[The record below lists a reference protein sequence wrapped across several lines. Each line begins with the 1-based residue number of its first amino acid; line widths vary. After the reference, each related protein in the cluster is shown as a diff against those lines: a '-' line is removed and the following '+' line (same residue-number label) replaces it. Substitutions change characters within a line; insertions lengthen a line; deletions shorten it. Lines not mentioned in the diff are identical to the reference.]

1 MSSAVHT
8 MGTSFLIDSLM
19 GWTTVQNEKRIQ
31 DKGSLSENKQSKAE
45 VLHIPAGL
53 LVKSVTNH
61 DVQEKS
67 RITGDNQTRNK
78 MNHFVNSQE
87 NPTISHKIMSSN
99 NAEEIKLEST
109 SLTDILEAKNCQMKE
124 RTSTFENN
132 QQQDGNGLL
141 EKPNQSYI
149 ALISRAILSTPEKRL
164 QLSDIYQWI
173 MDTYPYYHNQD
184 KSWRNSVRHNLS
196 LNECFIKA
204 GRSDNGKGHY
214 WAVHPANLEAFSRG
228 DYQRR
233 RARRRIRRV
242 SSVLGNPPPF
252 PLYNLPY
259 FHQRLCIC
267 CSPLYSHSNPS
278 RICPL
283 MENPHHRLRR
293 SLAIPHLLPW
303 NQPYI

>member
-1 MSSAVHT
+1 MSSAVQT
-8 MGTSFLIDSLM
+8 LGASFLIDSLM
-19 GWTTVQNEKRIQ
+19 GWTTVQNEINIH
-31 DKGSLSENKQSKAE
+31 DKESLTENMQSKAE
-45 VLHIPAGL
+45 EVLHLPADL

-61 DVQEKS
+61 QVEEKNKVTEDNK
-67 RITGDNQTRNK
+67 TGHKIDPSES
-78 MNHFVNSQE
+78 SQE
-87 NPTISHKIMSSN
+87 NLKIPSKIIPN
-99 NAEEIKLEST
+99 NNPEQIKLEI
-109 SLTDILEAKNCQMKE
+109 TDMTLKDKLRQ
-124 RTSTFENN
+124 TSTLESN
-132 QQQDGNGLL
+132 QQEDRNGLL

-242 SSVLGNPPPF
+242 SSILGNPSQF
-252 PLYNLPY
+252 PLYNLPC

-267 CSPLYSHSNPS
+267 CSPLYTHSS
-278 RICPL
+278 ATQICPV
-283 MENPHHRLRR
+283 MENPHPRLRR

-303 NQPYI
+303 NHPYI

>member
-1 MSSAVHT
+1 MSSSVHKL
-8 MGTSFLIDSLM
+8 GASFLIDSLM
-19 GWTTVQNEKRIQ
+19 GWTTAQNEKSIY
-31 DKGSLSENKQSKAE
+31 DKRCLAESIQSKEE
-45 VLHIPAGL
+45 VLNFPANL
-53 LVKSVTNH
+53 LVKSATNH
-61 DVQEKS
+61 EVPQNSWVTE
-67 RITGDNQTRNK
+67 DNQTEER
-78 MNHFVNSQE
+78 MDHPISSQE
-87 NPTISHKIMSSN
+87 SPMILPTN
-99 NAEEIKLEST
+99 NSDKIKLENMERT
-109 SLTDILEAKNCQMKE
+109 MKE
-124 RTSTFENN
+124 DSNI
-132 QQQDGNGLL
+132 L

-149 ALISRAILSTPEKRL
+149 ALISRAILSTTEKRL

-242 SSVLGNPPPF
+242 SSVLGNSSLF
-252 PLYNLPY
+252 PLYNIPC

-267 CSPLYSHSNPS
+267 CSPPYTQSSQTQLCPIMANP
-278 RICPL
+278 RQQFC
-283 MENPHHRLRR
+283 R
-293 SLAIPHLLPW
+293 SLAIPNFFPW
-303 NQPYI
+303 NQPYA